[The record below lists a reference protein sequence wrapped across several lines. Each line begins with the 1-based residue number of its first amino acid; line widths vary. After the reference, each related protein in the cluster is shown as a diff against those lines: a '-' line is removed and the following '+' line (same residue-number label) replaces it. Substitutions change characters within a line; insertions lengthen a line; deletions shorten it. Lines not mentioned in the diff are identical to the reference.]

1 MLYRYLELGLLYAQM
16 IVGIPLNSYA
26 FYRLF
31 IKPPATIRQG
41 QEVSR
46 RFALLQKNL
55 NLSDL
60 LVLLLFLPHQIAM
73 QYTNN
78 VWNACATLCRLTKF
92 WNNLAFHI
100 SSNIVVCIA
109 VDRLISVYCR
119 NSKIS
124 SLEMNKND
132 YGSFTNF

>member
-1 MLYRYLELGLLYAQM
+1 MLLQIVELAILYCQLL
-16 IVGIPLNSYA
+16 VGIPLNFYA

-31 IKPPATIRQG
+31 IKRTFSNQRSRQH
-41 QEVSR
+41 EVSK
-46 RFALLQKNL
+46 RFVLLQQHL

-60 LVLLLFLPHQIAM
+60 LVLLLFLPYQIAM

-78 VWNACATLCRLTKF
+78 VWHACSTLCRLTKF

-109 VDRLISVYCR
+109 VDRLISIYCS
-119 NSKIS
+119 NSNTS
-124 SLEMNKND
+124 T
-132 YGSFTNF
+132 FTVTYNLF